1 MKTYSDTGSN
11 STIRERLGL
20 RPIIN
25 VSGTMTTLGASIIVP
40 EAISAMAEIAS
51 QWVEMDDLQR
61 AASTVVARLTGGET
75 GFITACCASGITMAI
90 AGAMTGTNLLA
101 IERLPDDTEGLKS
114 EVVIQ
119 LGHIVNY
126 GAPIDQSIR
135 LAGAK
140 VVPAGTV
147 SVTQDFHVREAI
159 NERTAAALYVVAHH
173 TVQYGMLSLEE
184 FCEICHAKGVP
195 VIVDAASEYDL
206 RGFLARGADVVV
218 YSGHKFL
225 SGPTSGIVTGRKDLV
240 RAAYLQNRGVARAMK
255 VGKESIAG
263 TMAALEAWEK
273 RDHAGIR
280 RREEAALN
288 LWKEALQ
295 GIPGIGAQIVPDPTA
310 NPLDRLQVF
319 VRPESRF
326 TAAGLA
332 SALAAGSPPVIVRNH
347 EVERGHFFLDPCNL
361 HPGEA
366 EIVAEQLRAVLTAK
380 ERPAH
385 AMKAAR
391 KDSAGALRWPD

>member
-1 MKTYSDTGSN
+1 MKTTSAAGSN
-11 STIRERLGL
+11 TTIRERLSL

-25 VSGTMTTLGASIIVP
+25 VSGTMTALGASIIVP
-40 EAISAMAEIAS
+40 EAISAMAEMAS

-61 AASTVVARLTGGET
+61 AASTVVARLTGGEA

-90 AGAMTGTNLLA
+90 AGAMTGNNLLA
-101 IERLPDDTEGLKS
+101 IERLPDDTGDLKS
-114 EVVIQ
+114 EVIIQ

-126 GAPIDQSIR
+126 GAPIDQSVR
-135 LAGAK
+135 VAGAK
-140 VVPAGTV
+140 VIPAGTV
-147 SVTQDFHVREAI
+147 SVTQDYHVREAI
-159 NERTAAALYVVAHH
+159 NDQTVAGLYVVAHH

-206 RGFLARGADVVV
+206 RSFLARGADVVI

-240 RAAYLQNRGVARAMK
+240 RSAYLQNRGVARAMK

-288 LWKEALQ
+288 LWRDTLEGL
-295 GIPGIGAQIVPDPTA
+295 PGIFAKIIPDPTA
-310 NPLDRLQVF
+310 NPLDRLQIF
-319 VRPESRF
+319 VSPESRF
-326 TAAGLA
+326 SAAGLT
-332 SALAAGSPPVIVRNH
+332 SALAAGSPPIIVRNH
-347 EVERGHFFLDPCNL
+347 EIERGHFFLDPCNL

-366 EIVAEQLRAVLTAK
+366 EIVAERLRAILTAK
-380 ERPAH
+380 DRPTD
-385 AMKAAR
+385 AMKVAR
-391 KDSAGALRWPD
+391 KDSSGVMRWPD

>member
-1 MKTYSDTGSN
+1 MTISN
-11 STIRERLGL
+11 MTIRERLGL

-61 AASTVVARLTGGET
+61 AASAVVARLTGGEA

-101 IERLPDDTEGLKS
+101 MERLPDDTEGLKS

-135 LAGAK
+135 VAGAK
-140 VVPAGTV
+140 AIPAGTV
-147 SVTQDFHVREAI
+147 SVTQDYHVREAI
-159 NERTAAALYVVAHH
+159 NDRTAAALYVVAHH

-184 FCEICHAKGVP
+184 FCEICHAKNIP

-288 LWKEALQ
+288 LWKDALQ
-295 GIPGIGAQIVPDPTA
+295 GIPGIGAEIIPDPTA

-366 EIVAEQLRAVLTAK
+366 EIVAERLRAILTAK
-380 ERPAH
+380 ERPVD

>member
-1 MKTYSDTGSN
+1 MKTTSTDGSN
-11 STIRERLGL
+11 TTIRERLGL

-25 VSGTMTTLGASIIVP
+25 VSGTMTALGASIIVP
-40 EAISAMAEIAS
+40 EAISAMAEMAS
-51 QWVEMDDLQR
+51 QWVELDDLQR
-61 AASTVVARLTGGET
+61 AASTIVARLTGGEA

-101 IERLPDDTEGLKS
+101 IERLPDNTEGLKS
-114 EVVIQ
+114 EVIVQ

-126 GAPIDQSIR
+126 GAPIDQSVR
-135 LAGAK
+135 LAGAR

-147 SVTQDFHVREAI
+147 SMTQDYHVRDAI
-159 NERTAAALYVVAHH
+159 NDRTAAGLYVVAHH

-184 FCEICHAKGVP
+184 FCEICHARGVP

-206 RGFLARGADVVV
+206 RGFLARGADIVI

-240 RAAYLQNRGVARAMK
+240 RTAYLQNRGVARAMK

-280 RREEAALN
+280 RREDAALN
-288 LWKEALQ
+288 LWKETLQ
-295 GIPGIGAQIVPDPTA
+295 GLPGIVAQIIPDPTA
-310 NPLDRLQVF
+310 NPLDRLQIF
-319 VRPESRF
+319 VLPESRF
-326 TAAGLA
+326 TAAGLT
-332 SALAAGSPPVIVRNH
+332 SALAAGSPPIIVRNH

-366 EIVAEQLRAVLTAK
+366 EIVAERLRAILTAK
-380 ERPAH
+380 DRPAD
-385 AMKAAR
+385 AMKLAR
-391 KDSAGALRWPD
+391 KDSSGVLRWPD